1 MRPRHCT
8 VTVHST
14 TVIQNNQNDQ
24 SGLVAELEALLE
36 GAALLAENGDPDK
49 SLALI
54 YLGLDIIKEQG

>member
-1 MRPRHCT
+1 MKSTHST

-14 TVIQNNQNDQ
+14 TVIHDDQ
-24 SGLVAELEALLE
+24 SELVAELEALLE

-54 YLGLDIIKEQG
+54 YIGLDIIKEQG

>member
-1 MRPRHCT
+1 MKPTHST

-24 SGLVAELEALLE
+24 SELVAELEALLE

-54 YLGLDIIKEQG
+54 YLGLDLVKRKG

>member
-1 MRPRHCT
+1 MKPTHST

-14 TVIQNNQNDQ
+14 TVIHDDQ
-24 SGLVAELEALLE
+24 SELVAELEALLE

>member
-1 MRPRHCT
+1 MKPTHST

-14 TVIQNNQNDQ
+14 TVIHDDQNDQ
-24 SGLVAELEALLE
+24 SELVAELEALLE

-54 YLGLDIIKEQG
+54 YLALDRIKEQG